1 MRIVFITIGLAIVA
15 CGDPHE
21 KRVRMVM
28 EGGEGREEML
38 MELLLGKGEVLPAV
52 LPRLTDS
59 AQPLPG
65 RLALVD
71 LVWKLYVR
79 ESDPRI
85 LTSLLG
91 LLDDSAPEMRQSVVH
106 ALGNIGKEE
115 LVRPLLDQL
124 QREAQQAVQLEILKA
139 IEILDEWKVEG
150 NWNFKIYGGDAFSP
164 ADRDGFVSVLQKI
177 RADATV
183 DTLEHLAEEFLEKMA
198 GQLAS
203 EAEAQVVRADLEGA
217 LKLYDQALAIKPDS
231 KNVHTSLG
239 KFHYFNGERAKGL
252 AALRVNGMVLQVP
265 ELETPPVI
273 DGHLTDPVWAQAT
286 RLDAFYQNVLMV
298 RAIPTEGR
306 SEFYVYYSAD
316 TIYFAL
322 KAYEESTDGL
332 VATHRTRDSQ
342 VWQDDGVELYID
354 TDLDQRSYWGVLA
367 NCIGTILD
375 SKQSV
380 VESRMSS
387 DNSWNG
393 NFQLATRIEPTYWSI
408 EVALPFAEIDA
419 LGTEPGDVW
428 GFNVTRV
435 RIGNASEH
443 GQFAPTYGRSLRPR
457 LFGLL
462 VFE

>member
-1 MRIVFITIGLAIVA
+1 MRIAFITIGLAIIA

-59 AQPLPG
+59 AQPLSG
-65 RLALVD
+65 RLELVD
-71 LVWKLYVR
+71 LAWKLYVR

-91 LLDDSAPEMRQSVVH
+91 LLDDSAPETRQSVVH

-124 QREAQQAVQLEILKA
+124 QREAEQAVQLEILKA
-139 IEILDEWKVEG
+139 VEILGEWKVEG

-164 ADRDGFVSVLQKI
+164 ADRDRFVSALQKI
-177 RADATV
+177 RSEATV
-183 DTLEHLAEEFLEKMA
+183 DTLEHLAEEFLEKIA

-203 EAEAQVVRADLEGA
+203 EAEAQVVRADLAGA
-217 LKLYDQALAIKPDS
+217 LKLYDRALAIKPDS

-239 KFHYFNGERAKGL
+239 KFQYFNGERAKGL
-252 AALRVNGMVLQVP
+252 ATLRVNGMVLQVP

-273 DGHLTDPVWAQAT
+273 DGHLTDPVWSQAT

-306 SEFYVYYSAD
+306 SEFYVY
-316 TIYFAL
+316 
-322 KAYEESTDGL
+322 
-332 VATHRTRDSQ
+332 
-342 VWQDDGVELYID
+342 
-354 TDLDQRSYWGVLA
+354 
-367 NCIGTILD
+367 
-375 SKQSV
+375 
-380 VESRMSS
+380 
-387 DNSWNG
+387 
-393 NFQLATRIEPTYWSI
+393 
-408 EVALPFAEIDA
+408 
-419 LGTEPGDVW
+419 
-428 GFNVTRV
+428 
-435 RIGNASEH
+435 
-443 GQFAPTYGRSLRPR
+443 
-457 LFGLL
+457 
-462 VFE
+462 

>member
-1 MRIVFITIGLAIVA
+1 
-15 CGDPHE
+15 
-21 KRVRMVM
+21 
-28 EGGEGREEML
+28 
-38 MELLLGKGEVLPAV
+38 
-52 LPRLTDS
+52 
-59 AQPLPG
+59 
-65 RLALVD
+65 
-71 LVWKLYVR
+71 
-79 ESDPRI
+79 
-85 LTSLLG
+85 
-91 LLDDSAPEMRQSVVH
+91 MRQSVVH

-124 QREAQQAVQLEILKA
+124 QREAEQAVQL
-139 IEILDEWKVEG
+139 EILDEWKVEG

-164 ADRDGFVSVLQKI
+164 ADRDRFVNVLQKI

-239 KFHYFNGERAKGL
+239 KFHYFHGERAKGL

-332 VATHRTRDSQ
+332 VANHRTRDSQ
-342 VWQDDGVELYID
+342 VW
-354 TDLDQRSYWGVLA
+354 
-367 NCIGTILD
+367 
-375 SKQSV
+375 
-380 VESRMSS
+380 
-387 DNSWNG
+387 
-393 NFQLATRIEPTYWSI
+393 
-408 EVALPFAEIDA
+408 
-419 LGTEPGDVW
+419 
-428 GFNVTRV
+428 
-435 RIGNASEH
+435 
-443 GQFAPTYGRSLRPR
+443 
-457 LFGLL
+457 
-462 VFE
+462 